1 MEDVEVIVEDGVEDG
16 VEVDMEE
23 SEDEVLV
30 LEDTTG
36 GQDSKRAEVIIY
48 VTVIRLSAG
57 CRSGSAYFWKLD
69 PILEAGSESAL
80 ELKAGSGSALKSK
93 VRSSKGSKW
102 SRGGLGHSQWRRFIL
117 WPLTVC

>member
-1 MEDVEVIVEDGVEDG
+1 MRFLSTYFSDILDLLRSPTTRKDEEEGAVVENVEDDMEVED
-16 VEVDMEE
+16 

-36 GQDSKRAEVIIY
+36 GQDRESAEVIIY

-57 CRSGSAYFWKLD
+57 CGSGSAYFWKLD

-93 VRSSKGSKW
+93 VRSF
-102 SRGGLGHSQWRRFIL
+102 RG
-117 WPLTVC
+117 PK